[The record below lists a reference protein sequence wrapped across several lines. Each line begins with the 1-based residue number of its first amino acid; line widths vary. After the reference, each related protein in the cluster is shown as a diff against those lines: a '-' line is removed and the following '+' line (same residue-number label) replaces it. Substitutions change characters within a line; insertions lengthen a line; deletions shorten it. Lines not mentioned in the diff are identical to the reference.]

1 MRVIILDDKVSLRRA
16 TNGSAG
22 YDLMAAIDEPIIL
35 RPNVPMLIPLG
46 VKLELDVGTAGM
58 VLPRSGWGHKGLVLG
73 NGIGLIDSD
82 YRGQL
87 MMSALNRSY
96 EPMIIA
102 PYDRIAQ
109 LVIITVVTPP
119 VEVVASF
126 DTQTAR
132 NDAGFGSTG
141 A

>member
-1 MRVIILDDKVSLRRA
+1 MRVIMLNDKGPLKRA
-16 TNGSAG
+16 TDGSAG
-22 YDLMAAIDEPIIL
+22 YDLMPAIDEPLIL
-35 RPNVPMLIPLG
+35 RPNVAMLIPLG
-46 VKLELDVGTAGM
+46 VKLELEIGSAAM
-58 VLPRSGWGHKGLVLG
+58 ILPRSGWGHRGLVLG

-109 LVIITVVTPP
+109 LVIITVLTPP
-119 VEVVASF
+119 IEVVSSF